1 MEINL
6 LPGMIRFG
14 AMRWLRFLGLMAVCL
29 IVQSCAMPFYW
40 QAAAGQLELLR
51 KRTPIERVLADPD
64 QDEHVKATLSRVP
77 EIRRFAEEKLHLPR
91 NKSYTTYVD
100 LGRPYVVWNV
110 IATDEFSVNPK
121 RWCYPFT
128 GCVAYRGFFNRASAE
143 RFREALERDGLDTFL
158 GGATAYSTLGYF
170 ADPILNT
177 MVVGGEQHVASILF
191 HELAH
196 QVVYVKGDSAL
207 SEAFATAVEE
217 YGTELWLEQQGDAE
231 ALERYRRKIRYR
243 LEFSAL
249 VGRQQD
255 RLRAVF
261 SDDLPP
267 DEMRVRKAHAYE
279 QMREEYEA
287 LKAAWDGATDYD
299 RWFAQP
305 LNNAAL
311 ASIATYRRWL
321 PTLKARLE
329 QVGPDAFY
337 ADMIELAEMSGIGRE
352 LVLESWQDEIADT
365 RVAAKQKRGQKADEA
380 GVVDP

>member
-1 MEINL
+1 
-6 LPGMIRFG
+6 
-14 AMRWLRFLGLMAVCL
+14 MRWLRFLGLMVVCL
-29 IVQSCAMPFYW
+29 IVNSCAMPFYF
-40 QAAAGQLELLR
+40 QAAAGQFELLR
-51 KRTPIERVLADPD
+51 KRTPIERVIADPD
-64 QDEHVKATLSRVP
+64 EDEQVKATLSRIP
-77 EIRRFAEEKLHLPR
+77 EIRRFAEDALHLPR
-91 NKSYTTYVD
+91 NQSYTTYVD

-110 IATDEFSVNPK
+110 IATEEFSVNPK

-128 GCVAYRGFFNRASAE
+128 GCVAYRGFFNRSRAE
-143 RFREALERDGLDTFL
+143 RFRDALERDGLDTYL

-177 MVVGGEQHVASILF
+177 MVVGGEQYVASILF

-196 QVVYVKGDSAL
+196 QVVYVKDDSAL

-217 YGTELWLEQQGDAE
+217 YGTELWLEHQGDAE
-231 ALERYRRKIRYR
+231 ALEQYRRRIRYR

-261 SDDLPP
+261 SKELPP
-267 DEMRVRKAHAYE
+267 DEMRARKAYAYE
-279 QMREEYEA
+279 QMREEYAA

-311 ASIATYRRWL
+311 ASVATYRRWL
-321 PTLKARLE
+321 PTLKARLK
-329 QVGPDAFY
+329 QVGPAPFY
-337 ADMIELAEMSGIGRE
+337 AEMKELAEMTGIGRQ
-352 LVLESWQDEIADT
+352 LALESWQEEIAER
-365 RVAAKQKRGQKADEA
+365 RVAHSVKPATSEA
-380 GVVDP
+380 ASGAEQDSRAR